1 MTTQHPELGQLDVD
15 FLGLTTRAVGSFTF
29 GRAAELVL
37 DADNLYLHGEA
48 GEFRPEAWGWV
59 LCNVGSTLHFRLLH
73 QTGQR
78 ADLPPSTSTAVPAGH
93 GRVRI
98 TAGPTTYEFDY
109 FLQPVGD
116 SAAVARPRT
125 GTLFYGRDLTPAQ
138 ADYALTLA
146 EPRLRGSSDRL
157 PTKAEIANLWGVG
170 AGTVDRTFQDL
181 RDRLR
186 NEGVRGIDS
195 PAGLVEY
202 LVVNDI
208 ITVRMLDA
216 ARLHS
221 VDGPRRRASMPTD
234 P

>member
-1 MTTQHPELGQLDVD
+1 MSAEQNGPGELTVE
-15 FLGLTTRAVGSFTF
+15 FLGMITRAVGPLSF
-29 GRAAELVL
+29 GRAAEVVL
-37 DADNLYLHGEA
+37 DPDNLYLHGEA
-48 GEFRPEAWGWV
+48 GEFRPETSSWA
-59 LCNVGSTLHFRLLH
+59 LHNVGTTLHFRLLH

-78 ADLPPSTSTAVPAGH
+78 ADLPPSTNTRVPPGH

-109 FLQPVGD
+109 FLR
-116 SAAVARPRT
+116 AAGERPEVSRRQT

-146 EPRLRGSSDRL
+146 EPRLLGFAGRL
-157 PTKAEIANLWGVG
+157 PTKAEIANLWGVEP
-170 AGTVDRTFQDL
+170 GTVDRTFQDI

-186 NEGVRGIDS
+186 GEGVRGIDT
-195 PAGLVEY
+195 PEGLVEY

-208 ITVRMLDA
+208 ITVEMLRE

-221 VDGPRRRASMPTD
+221 PDGPVRRATMTD
-234 P
+234 R